1 MDANAIKHEDILEVN
16 IIEGEQAEN
25 GYYAADDPSNDTTNQ
40 GLKLRNLKDITSRSN
55 SVASNDPNTDLVSV
69 ATGINISMEAWPG
82 ECEFKIDDKTLCM
95 QSEIKEKASDATY
108 STLLD
113 KLYCD
118 MNKCFSIRFVLGNPT
133 YSYDSLSIR

>member
-1 MDANAIKHEDILEVN
+1 MDASAIKHEDMLEVN
-16 IIEGEQAEN
+16 LIEGEATEN
-25 GYYAADDPSNDTTNQ
+25 GYHNSDDTSNDNTNQ

-55 SVASNDPNTDLVSV
+55 SLGSTDPNLVSV
-69 ATGINISMEAWPG
+69 ATGINISMENWPG
-82 ECEFKIDDKTLCM
+82 ECEFKIDYKTLCM
-95 QSEIKEKASDATY
+95 QTEIKEKASDATY

-133 YSYDSLSIR
+133 YSYDSLSVR